1 MNEFDDSL
9 PSRRAEAENYDTGET
24 SPSAADLIMEGT
36 VRVGPH
42 LAPNVIPFSGLL
54 TNKLLVTLPGD
65 DFARLL
71 PQLEPISLFAGQELN
86 SNAGID
92 FVYFPETA
100 VISHLYI
107 LEDGSS
113 IGVAMVGKEGIV
125 GLSVILH
132 PYGRSHCR

>member
-1 MNEFDDSL
+1 MNEFDNSL
-9 PSRRAEAENYDTGET
+9 PIRRAEAANYNTGET
-24 SPSAADLIMEGT
+24 APSAADLIMEGT
-36 VRVGPH
+36 VRFGRHP
-42 LAPNVIPFSGLL
+42 APNVIPFSGLL

-71 PQLEPISLFAGQELN
+71 PQLEPVSLFAGQELN
-86 SNAGID
+86 SNPATD

-113 IGVAMVGKEGIV
+113 IGVAIV
-125 GLSVILH
+125 
-132 PYGRSHCR
+132 